1 MKLKSLCLLSLLI
14 FSSNFAFAEKTSE
27 QTVPQWSKDLRR
39 TEIITFGSLP
49 FVTLWT
55 TVGYGLAVHGTFHN
69 PLNKSTTR
77 YTQTEQKQI
86 FAISAAASVGLGLT
100 DLAINLIMRNVKKSR
115 QSKIEKTIRVI
126 PFSEQMLE
134 IQNPEHEN
142 FEEDFNF
149 EREREH
155 KKEYLIG
162 GLENAIF

>member
-1 MKLKSLCLLSLLI
+1 MKSRFLCLLAVLI

-27 QTVPQWSKDLRR
+27 QTVPQWAKDLRR

-86 FAISAAASVGLGLT
+86 FAISAAAALAL
-100 DLAINLIMRNVKKSR
+100 DLQTL
-115 QSKIEKTIRVI
+115 Q
-126 PFSEQMLE
+126 
-134 IQNPEHEN
+134 
-142 FEEDFNF
+142 
-149 EREREH
+149 
-155 KKEYLIG
+155 
-162 GLENAIF
+162 